1 VRYQLPLFCFGQF
14 VFKVIFSCIVSV
26 FVSYC
31 YSAASPVATEGEP
44 VPNKFS

>member
-1 VRYQLPLFCFGQF
+1 LFCFGQF

-44 VPNKFS
+44 CAR